1 MTLTTGDLVFACIG
15 PMTDAISA
23 VTRGYRGAL
32 LNHVGI
38 AVENEKGL
46 FVLEAFPPE
55 VRVTNWEVCARR
67 TLATAGGADRPYM
80 VGRLRPP
87 HRGLIP
93 NAIQYGLKPRDVPYD
108 RLYSTD
114 QQALYC
120 SELIVDMFAKANGD
134 APFFPER
141 PMSFR
146 DPATGE
152 ILRAWREYYQYFG
165 MDVPDGE
172 PGSNPAD
179 LSSDKRLEI
188 ISVVGSI
195 PGLT

>member
-80 VGRLRPP
+80 VGRLRP
-87 HRGLIP
+87 
-93 NAIQYGLKPRDVPYD
+93 PYD